1 MVFSVICPTYNR
13 EHIEGKIGIPFNT
26 LDILNDEDKK
36 RFNVQMLTTIYREK
50 PYV

>member
-36 RFNVQMLTTIYREK
+36 DLMCK
-50 PYV
+50 C